1 MRIIAGQFRRR
12 KLLANTGLTTRPIT
26 DRAKE
31 RLFENLGGEL
41 HGERV
46 ADVFSGTGSL
56 GLEALSRGAASVV
69 CIEKDRK
76 GYELLCENVATLGV
90 DDRVL
95 CWRADVFRCSFEPK
109 GVEGWL
115 PYELVFYDP
124 PFPLLKKLKPKTP
137 MFQSLERLA
146 REKITSSDARLIL
159 RVPAHCDYEM
169 PPEWILDW
177 TLPLSSMEMHIY
189 RKSPTTTP
197 SNPPAAEPSSPTG

>member
-1 MRIIAGQFRRR
+1 MRIIAGQYRRR
-12 KLLANTGLTTRPIT
+12 KLLANTGMTTRPIT

-31 RLFENLGGEL
+31 QLFENMGGEL
-41 HGERV
+41 HGEKV
-46 ADVFSGTGSL
+46 ADIFSGTGSL
-56 GLEALSRGAASVV
+56 GLEALSRGASSVV

-76 GYELLCENVATLGV
+76 GHELLQENVATLGV
-90 DDRVL
+90 EDEVL

-109 GVEGWL
+109 GVEGYL
-115 PYELVFYDP
+115 PYDLVFYDP

-146 REKITSSDARLIL
+146 RGKITSSDVRLIL
-159 RVPAHCDYEM
+159 RVPTRCEYEM

-189 RKSPTTTP
+189 KKSSGDSP
-197 SNPPAAEPSSPTG
+197 SDDPEPESTNPTG